1 MEITASILQGLS
13 DVIAGTQARPE
24 QSESQQ
30 IQSSIPIIQNLSN
43 EQVNGAEEA
52 INFAD
57 AARTGDSLRILSVG
71 EREILSLL
79 FDEQREVGGALY
91 QSQTSKPAALGN
103 FVDIRG

>member
-13 DVIAGTQARPE
+13 DVIAGAQARPE
-24 QSESQQ
+24 HSESHQV
-30 IQSSIPIIQNLSN
+30 QSSIPIIQNSSS
-43 EQVNGAEEA
+43 EQVNGTEEP
-52 INFAD
+52 INFTE

-79 FDEQREVGGALY
+79 FGEQREAGGTLY